1 MCKNISPNISP
12 VLRHPDESHTLYKYV
27 QFTGP
32 GEKKPTPLSSHA
44 MKTHDSLLSQ
54 KSL

>member
-12 VLRHPDESHTLYKYV
+12 VLRHPDEIPSINMYSSQALV
-27 QFTGP
+27 
-32 GEKKPTPLSSHA
+32 KKKTTPLSSHA